1 MLATKFTTK
10 FTMSLR
16 FMFRSTPA
24 LTPPTMLSTM
34 PLLLVHSLV
43 ELPLPKL
50 LLRLPLLRRPL
61 LLKKPKKF
69 EINFSILEKQKRSSK
84 TVSLKEVASD
94 NRKPTTIKRLSLIK
108 SASKITI
115 SQNDNYKGP
124 VISPDKTSKLVT
136 RGVRHKILTNHRL
149 KFRELQRSKD
159 SIVNVPRDI
168 SIDIS
173 FLYIFYWKIIRF
185 W

>member
-1 MLATKFTTK
+1 MLLLPQLFSMLATKFTTK

-34 PLLLVHSLV
+34 PLLLVHSLA
-43 ELPLPKL
+43 ELLLPLLKL

-69 EINFSILEKQKRSSK
+69 DISFSILEKQKRSSK

-94 NRKPTTIKRLSLIK
+94 NQKPTTIKRLSLIK

-115 SQNDNYKGP
+115 SQNDNHKGP
-124 VISPDKTSKLVT
+124 VM
-136 RGVRHKILTNHRL
+136 
-149 KFRELQRSKD
+149 
-159 SIVNVPRDI
+159 
-168 SIDIS
+168 
-173 FLYIFYWKIIRF
+173 
-185 W
+185 